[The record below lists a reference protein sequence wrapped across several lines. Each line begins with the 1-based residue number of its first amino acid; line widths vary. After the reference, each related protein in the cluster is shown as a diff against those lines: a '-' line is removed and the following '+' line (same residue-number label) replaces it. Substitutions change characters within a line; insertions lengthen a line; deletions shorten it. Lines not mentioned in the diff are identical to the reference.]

1 MTWIIFAVAAGIVWL
16 WWRWQEGILARR
28 REDAVRRAEF
38 GKNPMDLPSG
48 ERTRGLLDEIAVYYR
63 EMTDVS
69 GDAQTDPV
77 TWNDLEMDEV
87 FLRVNHTRS
96 YIGEQVLFRRLHA
109 GPARED
115 IGNEERLEE
124 KIAFFM
130 KEEAAR
136 ESMEM
141 SLARI
146 GKRREDYYLP
156 VFLGNAKSLKV
167 EHLWLYRALQLLL
180 AGSFLTGMLSQNP
193 VCLAVFI
200 GTALVNAALYAVS
213 REKYEVYLYALGSVK
228 ELLRFCRKLTEDPE
242 WMRRF
247 GTERLV
253 QAVGSLKKMEHLIGS
268 FQVKKAGVLTGDVM
282 ELLRDYVIG
291 ATLWDITLFQRIINL
306 IDGKQESLNVLYET
320 AGEADMAVSVASFRR
335 SVPKYCI
342 PVFADGG
349 GVCAKGLYHPLLRE
363 PVRNDIILERG
374 CMITGA
380 NASGKS
386 TFIKALAVNAILA
399 QTIHTCTAET
409 FCMPRMQ
416 VLTSMAVRDDIVSG
430 ESYYIREAGYL
441 KRIVMAASGPARVFC
456 LIDEI
461 LRGTNTEERLA
472 ASEAV
477 CRYLAVYNC
486 IAVVATHDPE
496 LAESM
501 RGLYD
506 CYHFK
511 SEIRGSDICFDYKIY
526 RGLGVNRN
534 AVRILAYMGFPG
546 EIVEMAER
554 LCGPDG
560 GGDQPAEF
568 QTGK

>member
-180 AGSFLTGMLSQNP
+180 AGELSDR
-193 VCLAVFI
+193 
-200 GTALVNAALYAVS
+200 NAFPKSGLPGCFYRNSA
-213 REKYEVYLYALGSVK
+213 
-228 ELLRFCRKLTEDPE
+228 C
-242 WMRRF
+242 
-247 GTERLV
+247 ER
-253 QAVGSLKKMEHLIGS
+253 
-268 FQVKKAGVLTGDVM
+268 
-282 ELLRDYVIG
+282 
-291 ATLWDITLFQRIINL
+291 
-306 IDGKQESLNVLYET
+306 
-320 AGEADMAVSVASFRR
+320 
-335 SVPKYCI
+335 C
-342 PVFADGG
+342 
-349 GVCAKGLYHPLLRE
+349 
-363 PVRNDIILERG
+363 
-374 CMITGA
+374 
-380 NASGKS
+380 
-386 TFIKALAVNAILA
+386 
-399 QTIHTCTAET
+399 
-409 FCMPRMQ
+409 
-416 VLTSMAVRDDIVSG
+416 
-430 ESYYIREAGYL
+430 
-441 KRIVMAASGPARVFC
+441 
-456 LIDEI
+456 
-461 LRGTNTEERLA
+461 
-472 ASEAV
+472 AV
-477 CRYLAVYNC
+477 CGEQR
-486 IAVVATHDPE
+486 
-496 LAESM
+496 
-501 RGLYD
+501 
-506 CYHFK
+506 
-511 SEIRGSDICFDYKIY
+511 EI
-526 RGLGVNRN
+526 
-534 AVRILAYMGFPG
+534 
-546 EIVEMAER
+546 
-554 LCGPDG
+554 
-560 GGDQPAEF
+560 
-568 QTGK
+568 